1 MLIQKVELVVNNI
14 VPPHALLS
22 KLAPLIRLMRPRQ
35 WVKNA
40 FVLAPLLFSGL
51 FLDGVEVIK
60 ALWATLLFCLTSS
73 AVYIVND
80 MHDVERDRQHP
91 LKSKS
96 RPLAAGTV
104 SPRDAMI
111 LLAFLGLIVLLG
123 SLSMPNV
130 GAVLLGYIVMN
141 LGYTFWMKHEPVL
154 DIFTIASGF
163 VLRVYAGAM
172 ALDAPVSGWMFVTT
186 LCLALY
192 LASVKRRQELLQSG
206 NEGRKVLEKYS
217 VALVERYAEMSA
229 TGALIFYSLFIMS
242 EKPDMIMTIPV
253 VLFGLFR
260 YWYVVDVLEGGES
273 PTDAL
278 FSDRQLQL
286 TLLVWVLL
294 CAWLLSL
301 N

>member
-14 VPPHALLS
+14 VPHHALLS

-51 FLDGVEVIK
+51 FLDTGELIK

-73 AVYIVND
+73 FVYIIND
-80 MHDVERDRQHP
+80 IHDRERDRQHP

-96 RPLAAGTV
+96 RPLASGAIL
-104 SPRDAMI
+104 PRDAMI
-111 LLAFLGLIVLLG
+111 LLAFLGLIVLSG
-123 SLSMPNV
+123 SLTTPAV
-130 GAVLLGYIVMN
+130 GAVLFVYIVMN

-172 ALDAPVSGWMFVTT
+172 ALDAPMSGWMFVTT
-186 LCLALY
+186 LCLALF
-192 LASVKRRQELLQSG
+192 LAAVKRRQELLQSG
-206 NEGRKVLEKYS
+206 TEGRKVLEKYS

-260 YWYVVDVLEGGES
+260 YWYVVDMLEGGES
-273 PTDAL
+273 PTDAV

-286 TLLVWVLL
+286 TLLIWLVL
-294 CAWLLSL
+294 CVWLLSL
-301 N
+301 S

>member
-1 MLIQKVELVVNNI
+1 MNNI

-229 TGALIFYSLFIMS
+229 TVALIFYSLFIMS

-253 VLFGLFR
+253 VLFGFFR
-260 YWYVVDVLEGGES
+260 YWYVVDMLEGGES

-286 TLLVWVLL
+286 TLLVWVVL
-294 CAWLLSL
+294 CAWLLAVNKAVVPDL
-301 N
+301 M